1 MNPLQKLNEVG
12 QSPWLDFVDRHLI
25 ASGQLEAM
33 IKQDGLRG
41 MTSNPSIFEKAITSS
56 DAYQA
61 ELDEFVA
68 TQDCSPM
75 AIYEHLAIADIKAA
89 ADTLMPV
96 YDATAG
102 RDGYVS
108 LEVSPYLAMDAS
120 ETITEAR
127 RLWRAVERPNLM
139 IKVPATSAGISAIR
153 TLIRDGLSIN
163 VTLLFSVDVY
173 ERVADAYLAG
183 LEDRLEQGKDINKIA
198 SVASFFVSRIDGAID
213 TEIATKIEFG
223 GDRDALRSLLGK
235 VAIANAKR
243 AYQRYLAIFTGP
255 RWQELA
261 EHGGTTQRLLW
272 ASTSTKNKA
281 YRDTMYIEA
290 LIGRDT
296 VNTIPPATMEAFR
309 DHGLVQADVVSQ
321 NVGEAEAVLNSLAD
335 HGVSLKRVTDALVID
350 GVQQFIS
357 AFDQL
362 LGAVAAR
369 RSMLVKVNPLELQLG
384 DACGLA
390 VADANSAWYAT
401 GAMRWL
407 WHRDA
412 NLWTGKDEAQWLGWL
427 DIVAREKKD
436 IAKLIQFKADV
447 RSAGYRD
454 VLLVGMGG
462 SSLGPEVL
470 GKSFGKQGDFPRL
483 HVLDSTDP
491 AQILRVE
498 DAIDLRKTLII
509 VSSKSGSTLEPNIL
523 LAYFSKKMI
532 DVLGNNWVRHVVA
545 ITDPGSSLEKEAKK
559 NGFAHVFHGVPEIGG
574 RYSVLSKFGLVPA
587 AAIGVDIQRFLQ
599 AASTMVNACAGDVP
613 VTANPG
619 AQLGLALGVAARQFG
634 RNKVTILSSPDLAG
648 FGAWLEQL
656 IAESTGKIGRGL
668 IPVDGEPLGSSECYG
683 ADRIFVAVS
692 LRGGSPAA
700 AASQLRELERAGHPV
715 IEIEVDSITA
725 LAQEFFRWECAI
737 AVSGAVIG
745 INPFDQPDVEASKI
759 KARALTAQF
768 EVSGKLPEQ
777 KPVFEHDGIIIFA
790 DAVNAERIG
799 RHRRLDGFLRA
810 HLSSVS
816 DGDYV
821 ALLAYMDR
829 NDENA
834 GILTRMRQRIR
845 DRFRVATCVGF
856 GPRFLHSTGQAYKG
870 GPNSGVF
877 LQITAEN
884 SVDVDVPN
892 RKFSFGVVK
901 MAQALGDFDVL
912 TERRRRAVRV
922 HLRDAKRGLAAL
934 DEAIQRAIFKE

>member
-1 MNPLQKLNEVG
+1 MNPLQKLNEAG

-68 TQDCSPM
+68 AQDRSPM

-108 LEVSPYLAMDAS
+108 LEVSPYLAMDTS

-139 IKVPATSAGISAIR
+139 IKVPATSAGIPAIR
-153 TLIRDGLSIN
+153 TLIGDGLSIN

-173 ERVADAYLAG
+173 ERVAAAYLAG
-183 LEDRLEQGKDINKIA
+183 LEDRLERGQDINKIA
-198 SVASFFVSRIDGAID
+198 SVASFFVSRIDGVID
-213 TEIATKIEFG
+213 TEIATKIELG
-223 GDRDALRSLLGK
+223 GDRDALQSLLGK

-243 AYQRYLAIFTGP
+243 AYQRYLAIFSGP
-255 RWQELA
+255 RWKELA
-261 EHGGTTQRLLW
+261 DHGGATQRVLW

-309 DHGLVQADVVSQ
+309 DHGLVQADAVSQ
-321 NVGEAEAVLNSLAD
+321 NVGEAEAVLASLAD
-335 HGVSLKRVTDALVID
+335 HGISLERVTDALVID

-369 RSMLVKVNPLELQLG
+369 RSRLVEMNAMELQLG

-390 VADANSAWYAT
+390 VLEAGRAWHAT
-401 GAMRWL
+401 GAMRRL
-407 WHRDA
+407 WHRDQ
-412 NLWTGKDEAQWLGWL
+412 NLWTGKDEARWLGWL

-447 RSAGYRD
+447 RGAGYHD
-454 VLLVGMGG
+454 VLLLGMGG

-491 AQILRVE
+491 AQIRRVE
-498 DAIDLRKTLII
+498 EAIDLQKTLVI

-523 LAYFSKKMI
+523 LAYFSQKMA
-532 DVLGNNWVRHVVA
+532 DVLGDDWVRHVVA

-559 NGFAHVFHGVPEIGG
+559 MGFGHVFHGIPEIGG
-574 RYSVLSKFGLVPA
+574 RYSVLSKFGLAPA
-587 AAIGVDIQRFLQ
+587 AAIGVDIQGFLQ
-599 AASTMVNACAGDVP
+599 AAGTMVNACAGDVP
-613 VTANPG
+613 VAANPG

-634 RNKVTILSSPDLAG
+634 RNKVTIFSSPDLAA

-656 IAESTGKIGRGL
+656 IAESTGKVGRGL

-683 ADRIFVAVS
+683 TDRIFIAVS

-700 AASQLRELERAGHPV
+700 AASQLRALERAGHPV

-737 AVSGAVIG
+737 AVSGAVLG

-759 KARALTAQF
+759 KARALTDEF
-768 EVSGKLPEQ
+768 EASGKLPEQ
-777 KPVFEHDGIIIFA
+777 KPLFEHEGIMIFA

-799 RHRRLDGFLRA
+799 RHRRLDGFFRA

-845 DRFRVATCVGF
+845 DRFRVATCLGF

-870 GPNSGVF
+870 GPNSGIF
-877 LQITAEN
+877 LQITADD
-884 SVDVDVPN
+884 SVDVAVPN
-892 RKFSFGVVK
+892 REFSFGVVK

-912 TERRRRAVRV
+912 TERKRRAVRV
-922 HLRDAKRGLAAL
+922 HLRDARTGLAAL
-934 DEAIQRAIFKE
+934 DEAIRGVTL